1 MMTIIKTKY
10 SIGDEVYVIDF
21 SRGVVT
27 KGYVSRKLIQV
38 ISDEET
44 YVFLDIEDVNS
55 RPIVQQVNEN
65 FVFKTK
71 EELKQWVE
79 QIVKQL
85 TIYTSNTNTPV
96 EEILMAITPVTIYI
110 NVNVI
115 FVESHNKSDK
125 GDYNIKHS
133 FYGGDSVASCIYLQH
148 FTEKLCDYT
157 TFS

>member
-21 SRGVVT
+21 SKGVVA

-38 ISDEET
+38 ISDEKT

-71 EELKQWVE
+71 EELKEWVE
-79 QIVKQL
+79 QIVK
-85 TIYTSNTNTPV
+85 
-96 EEILMAITPVTIYI
+96 
-110 NVNVI
+110 
-115 FVESHNKSDK
+115 
-125 GDYNIKHS
+125 
-133 FYGGDSVASCIYLQH
+133 
-148 FTEKLCDYT
+148 
-157 TFS
+157 

>member
-10 SIGDEVYVIDF
+10 SIGDEVYAIDF
-21 SRGVVT
+21 SRGSVA

-71 EELKQWVE
+71 EELKEWVE
-79 QIVKQL
+79 QIVK
-85 TIYTSNTNTPV
+85 
-96 EEILMAITPVTIYI
+96 
-110 NVNVI
+110 
-115 FVESHNKSDK
+115 
-125 GDYNIKHS
+125 
-133 FYGGDSVASCIYLQH
+133 
-148 FTEKLCDYT
+148 
-157 TFS
+157 

>member
-21 SRGVVT
+21 SRGVVA

-71 EELKQWVE
+71 EELKEWVE
-79 QIVKQL
+79 QIAK
-85 TIYTSNTNTPV
+85 
-96 EEILMAITPVTIYI
+96 
-110 NVNVI
+110 
-115 FVESHNKSDK
+115 
-125 GDYNIKHS
+125 
-133 FYGGDSVASCIYLQH
+133 
-148 FTEKLCDYT
+148 
-157 TFS
+157 

>member
-21 SRGVVT
+21 SRVVVV

-71 EELKQWVE
+71 EELKEWVE
-79 QIVKQL
+79 QIVK
-85 TIYTSNTNTPV
+85 
-96 EEILMAITPVTIYI
+96 
-110 NVNVI
+110 
-115 FVESHNKSDK
+115 
-125 GDYNIKHS
+125 
-133 FYGGDSVASCIYLQH
+133 
-148 FTEKLCDYT
+148 
-157 TFS
+157 

>member
-21 SRGVVT
+21 SKGVVT

-71 EELKQWVE
+71 EELKEWVE
-79 QIVKQL
+79 QIVK
-85 TIYTSNTNTPV
+85 
-96 EEILMAITPVTIYI
+96 
-110 NVNVI
+110 
-115 FVESHNKSDK
+115 
-125 GDYNIKHS
+125 
-133 FYGGDSVASCIYLQH
+133 
-148 FTEKLCDYT
+148 
-157 TFS
+157 

>member
-21 SRGVVT
+21 PRGVVA

-71 EELKQWVE
+71 EELKEWVE
-79 QIVKQL
+79 QIVK
-85 TIYTSNTNTPV
+85 
-96 EEILMAITPVTIYI
+96 
-110 NVNVI
+110 
-115 FVESHNKSDK
+115 
-125 GDYNIKHS
+125 
-133 FYGGDSVASCIYLQH
+133 
-148 FTEKLCDYT
+148 
-157 TFS
+157 